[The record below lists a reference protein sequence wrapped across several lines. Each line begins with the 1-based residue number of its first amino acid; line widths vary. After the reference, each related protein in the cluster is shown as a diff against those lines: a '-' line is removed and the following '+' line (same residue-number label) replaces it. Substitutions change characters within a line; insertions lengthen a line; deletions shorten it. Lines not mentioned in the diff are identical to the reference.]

1 MKRIGYAYSEYYEQ
15 LCNKLPSNLNRSS
28 FIHSLIKAYGLFDK
42 FIIITPEKANFVS
55 LCGIHDDRYLSYL
68 LKDYKKK
75 EDTSEEDYEDLECN
89 LEEEISLFGLDYDCP
104 IFPEL
109 PEYVEFLAGTSQKS
123 ARLLG
128 NDVFDIAI
136 HWDGGRHH
144 AKRSKAS
151 GFCYVNDVVLSI
163 MELRK
168 YYKRIMYLDLDLHAG
183 DGVESAFLHSK
194 NVLTLSLHR
203 YDPGFFPGTGSLDLI
218 GKGKGKYYAL
228 NVPLKKGL
236 TDENFSL
243 LFEHIIQP
251 AFIKFNPDAIV
262 IQCGCD
268 GLFEDTYKEWNLT
281 SQAYVFCLQ
290 NILKWEKKL
299 LILGGGGYKN
309 TIVSRCYALLTSIIL
324 GVKIQNDIPEHLFF
338 DHYTPDFELL
348 LNKGHIEN
356 ENTHDYI
363 EYTINTL
370 KLYINNIIL

>member
-42 FIIITPEKANFVS
+42 FAIITPEKASFAS
-55 LCGIHDDRYLSYL
+55 LSGIHDDKYISYL
-68 LKDYKKK
+68 LKDYKK
-75 EDTSEEDYEDLECN
+75 ENDNISEEDSENVECD

-109 PEYVEFLAGTSQKS
+109 PEYVEFLAGTSQTS

-128 NDVFDIAI
+128 NDIFDIAI

-151 GFCYVNDVVLSI
+151 GFCYVNDIVLSI

-168 YYKRIMYLDLDLHAG
+168 YYQRIMYLDLDLHAG

-203 YDPGFFPGTGSLDLI
+203 YDPGTGSLDLI

-236 TDENFSL
+236 TDENFLL
-243 LFEHIIQP
+243 LFDHIIQP
-251 AFIKFNPDAIV
+251 TFIKFNPDVIV

-281 SQAYVFCLQ
+281 SQAYVLCLE
-290 NILKWEKKL
+290 NILKWKKKL

-309 TIVSRCYALLTSIIL
+309 TIVSRCYALLTSVIL
-324 GVKIQNDIPEHLFF
+324 GVKIQNDIPEHDFF
-338 DHYTPDFELL
+338 NHYAPDFELF

-356 ENTHDYI
+356 ENTQEYI

-370 KLYINNIIL
+370 QLYINNIIL

>member
-1 MKRIGYAYSEYYEQ
+1 MDQE
-15 LCNKLPSNLNRSS
+15 
-28 FIHSLIKAYGLFDK
+28 
-42 FIIITPEKANFVS
+42 T
-55 LCGIHDDRYLSYL
+55 
-68 LKDYKKK
+68 
-75 EDTSEEDYEDLECN
+75 
-89 LEEEISLFGLDYDCP
+89 SLFGLDYDCP

-109 PEYVEFLAGTSQKS
+109 PEYVEFLAGASQIS

-128 NDVFDIAI
+128 NDTFDIAI

-163 MELRK
+163 TELRK
-168 YYKRIMYLDLDLHAG
+168 YYQRIMYLDLDLHAG

-236 TDENFSL
+236 TDENFSV
-243 LFEHIIQP
+243 LFDHIIQP

-268 GLFEDTYKEWNLT
+268 G
-281 SQAYVFCLQ
+281 Q
-290 NILKWEKKL
+290 L
-299 LILGGGGYKN
+299 L
-309 TIVSRCYALLTSIIL
+309 
-324 GVKIQNDIPEHLFF
+324 
-338 DHYTPDFELL
+338 
-348 LNKGHIEN
+348 
-356 ENTHDYI
+356 
-363 EYTINTL
+363 
-370 KLYINNIIL
+370 